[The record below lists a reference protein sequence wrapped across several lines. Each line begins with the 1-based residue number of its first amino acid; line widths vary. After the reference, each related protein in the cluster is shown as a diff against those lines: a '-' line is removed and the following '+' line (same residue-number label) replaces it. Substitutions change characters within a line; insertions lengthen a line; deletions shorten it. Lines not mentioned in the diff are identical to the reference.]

1 MTYIKKPI
9 ELKNTGHIN
18 ECWQCD
24 FKTVNL
30 TQLPTISVMMIGN
43 KSYEDVINGKESYD
57 SITVSVTSQDLELNG
72 SIGYENIPK
81 LYEVLTTK
89 TIEIDITELVDDVPT
104 VKRIEQPVYPDFFGG
119 EIITVVE

>member
-24 FKTVNL
+24 FKSVNL
-30 TQLPTISVMMIGN
+30 TNLPTISVMMIGS
-43 KSYEDVINGKESYD
+43 KSYDDVSNGKESSD
-57 SITVSVTSQDLELNG
+57 SIEVSVTSSDLELNG
-72 SIGYENIPK
+72 SIGYANIPK

-89 TIEIDITELVDDVPT
+89 TVETDVTELIDDVPT
-104 VKRIEQPVYPDFFGG
+104 ITRIEVPVYPQFYEG
-119 EIITVVE
+119 EIIA

>member
-30 TQLPTISVMMIGN
+30 TQLPTISVMMIGR
-43 KSYEDVINGKESYD
+43 KSYDDAVNGKDASD
-57 SITVSVTSQDLELNG
+57 SIEVSVTSQDLELNG

-89 TIEIDITELVDDVPT
+89 TIETDVTELVDDVPT
-104 VKRIEQPVYPDFFGG
+104 VVKIEKPVYPEFYNG
-119 EIITVVE
+119 EIIA

>member
-1 MTYIKKPI
+1 MAYIKKPI

-30 TQLPTISVMMIGN
+30 THLPTISVMMIGS
-43 KSYEDVINGKESYD
+43 KSYDDVENGKEPSD
-57 SITVSVTSQDLELNG
+57 SIEVYVTSSDLELNG
-72 SIGYENIPK
+72 SIGYANIQK

-89 TIEIDITELVDDVPT
+89 TIEVDTTELIDNVPT
-104 VKRIEQPVYPDFFGG
+104 VTRVEVPVYPQFYEG
-119 EIITVVE
+119 EIIA